1 MINPYSTVFSVAFL
15 AATLIPMSS
24 ELVLANLTAAARS
37 DVFLLWLLATLGNTL
52 GGVVNW
58 ALGMYCLKWVNKRWF
73 PFSKNQLDK
82 SERWFRRYGIWSLM
96 LAWIPVV
103 GDPLTFAA
111 GVLRVRLWIFIIFVT
126 IGKAGRYAMVIAA
139 AQQLIG

>member
-1 MINPYSTVFSVAFL
+1 
-15 AATLIPMSS
+15 MSS
-24 ELVLANLTAAARS
+24 ELVLAHLAAATRS

-52 GGVVNW
+52 GGVANW
-58 ALGMYCLKWVNKRWF
+58 ALGIHCLKWVNKPWF
-73 PFSKNQLDK
+73 PFSKDQLDK
-82 SERWFRRYGIWSLM
+82 AERWFRRYGTWSLM

-111 GVLRVRLWIFIIFVT
+111 GVLRVRLWIFIILVT
-126 IGKAGRYAMVIAA
+126 AGKAGRYAIVIAA